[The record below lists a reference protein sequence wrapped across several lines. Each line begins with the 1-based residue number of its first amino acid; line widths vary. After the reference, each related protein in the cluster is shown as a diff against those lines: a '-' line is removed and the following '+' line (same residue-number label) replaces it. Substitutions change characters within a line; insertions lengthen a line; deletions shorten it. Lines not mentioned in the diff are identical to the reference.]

1 MNTWAIATVGPHNF
15 GAKWFAG
22 RARPEEV
29 AHKIKVG
36 DIPAEYVPAEI
47 VSALSEMDF
56 DTAPA
61 FTAYPEGSPNH
72 PSWPAMHSAASA
84 GSIWMPLVMD
94 LLEAQLCEVKAV
106 DYGVAYARTVAGV
119 HFPSDNIDGLNLG
132 QEILARKLPEYLS
145 ERYGSNP
152 RVVREK
158 IETLRFDWNEYL
170 QSSCFN

>member
-1 MNTWAIATVGPHNF
+1 MNTCAIATVGPHNF

-22 RARPEEV
+22 PEEV
-29 AHKIKVG
+29 AHKVKVG
-36 DIPAEYVPAEI
+36 DIPAEYVPTEI

-94 LLEAQLCEVKAV
+94 LSEAQWCGVKAV
-106 DYGVAYARTVAGV
+106 DYVVACGRTVAGV
-119 HFPSDNIDGLNLG
+119 QDH
-132 QEILARKLPEYLS
+132 
-145 ERYGSNP
+145 
-152 RVVREK
+152 
-158 IETLRFDWNEYL
+158 L
-170 QSSCFN
+170 QWPFGHLQ